1 MNIEIDGPH
10 HKQPVK
16 RRFCR
21 LRDAYLRE
29 VHGVIVLRLDVM
41 ELQRLPQAQRVAHI
55 QERLRELS
63 VSVPAAAS

>member
-10 HKQPVK
+10 HKQAVK

-29 VHGVIVLRLDVM
+29 MHGVVVLRLDVM
-41 ELQRLPQAQRVAHI
+41 QLQRMPRADIVGHI
-55 QERLRELS
+55 RERLRELS
-63 VSVPAAAS
+63 VSVPLQGS